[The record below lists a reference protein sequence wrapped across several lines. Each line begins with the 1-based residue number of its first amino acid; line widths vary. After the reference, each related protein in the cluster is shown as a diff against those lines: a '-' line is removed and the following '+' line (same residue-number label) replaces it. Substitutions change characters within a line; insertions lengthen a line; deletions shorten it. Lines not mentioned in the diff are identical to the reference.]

1 MADKKPE
8 GMDNKKPTS
17 DNKKPDNSS
26 KKPDNTNKGN
36 QSDIKKKLNAKEM
49 AQKVTKSGA
58 KKAKDAVEAKA
69 AESKAGQIAQKTA
82 AAANKIK
89 TIAVK
94 TANTIKT
101 TALASLKI
109 VASPFFWIGLAVVGV
124 IIIAN
129 GASVTVGQNTYET
142 TCGTFSAPQFTTGSV
157 TDEGERGKL
166 IMGHF
171 INDGMTP
178 EQASQL
184 SAYIMQS
191 SKGDSKKNLKDK
203 DCNNKCIIS
212 SDKSGIG
219 LIPFSNSDLKE
230 LGKFAQKGNADW
242 RDSSTQLRFISNK
255 IKESKNIDKFRD
267 KPTVGNIDTLL
278 GTKFD
283 GNKTTLDTNAKDL
296 SKSYKDEGAECQAIG
311 IGKRRNYWS
320 PTSQGPDGAGAAGK
334 VDMSSLINFAWSYA
348 SDTKIKTYG
357 SFKSPNSYPPAV
369 AAMKMAHQV
378 KQDPLGNVLASC
390 DRGVAIGMIATKTDV
405 DFPYGAVEEQY
416 RYMSSN
422 SKYQKVSYRERQP
435 GDIMIWWYDGK
446 GSRAS
451 HVTLYVGEMPGKS
464 GEWMVESSYLDY
476 EPMKS
481 QWNFGSGVHR
491 SSSYTVEYWRCTGC
505 KIN

>member
-1 MADKKPE
+1 MTDKKP
-8 GMDNKKPTS
+8 DSLNKKVS
-17 DNKKPDNSS
+17 GPDNL
-26 KKPDNTNKGN
+26 DKGN
-36 QSDIKKKLNAKEM
+36 QSNIKKKLNAKEM
-49 AQKVTKSGA
+49 AQKFTKSGSE
-58 KKAKDAVEAKA
+58 KAKDIVKTKA
-69 AESKAGQIAQKTA
+69 AENRAGQIAQKTA
-82 AAANKIK
+82 DTAKRIK
-89 TIAVK
+89 TIAVRS
-94 TANTIKT
+94 ARTIKT
-101 TALASLKI
+101 TTLASIKI
-109 VASPFFWIGLAVVGV
+109 VASPLFWIGLVILGI

-142 TCGTFSAPQFTTGSV
+142 TCGTFSAPRFTTGSV
-157 TDEGERGKL
+157 TDEGQRGKL

-171 INDGMTP
+171 INDGMTS

-191 SKGDSKKNLKDK
+191 SKGNSKNNLKDE

-219 LIPFSNSDLKE
+219 LIPFSNFDLKE

-255 IKESKNIDKFRD
+255 IKESGNIDKFRD

-278 GTKFD
+278 GTKFN
-283 GNKTTLDTNAKDL
+283 GNKATLDANAKDL

-320 PTSQGPDGAGAAGK
+320 PTSQGPDSTGAGK
-334 VDMSSLINFAWSYA
+334 IDMSSLVDFAWSYA

-357 SFKSPNSYPPAV
+357 SLKSPNSYPPAV

-405 DFPYGAVEEQY
+405 GFPYGAVEEQY

-422 SKYQKVSYRERQP
+422 SKYQKVSCGERQP
-435 GDIMIWWYDGK
+435 GDIMIWWYNGK
-446 GSRAS
+446 GVRAD
-451 HVTLYVGEMPGKS
+451 HITMYVGKRPDKQ
-464 GEWMVESSYLDY
+464 GEWMVESSYLDF
-476 EPMKS
+476 EPVKAS
-481 QWNFGSGVHR
+481 WNFGSGSSCGVHR
-491 SSSYTVEYWRCTGC
+491 NSSYIVEYWRCVGC
-505 KIN
+505 KGN